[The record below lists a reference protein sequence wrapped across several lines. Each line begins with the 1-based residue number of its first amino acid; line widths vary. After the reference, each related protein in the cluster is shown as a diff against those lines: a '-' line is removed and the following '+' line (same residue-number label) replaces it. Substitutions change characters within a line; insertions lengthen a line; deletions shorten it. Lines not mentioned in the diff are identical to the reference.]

1 MRAEN
6 SWGLAHEDVSTVE
19 LVEVH
24 AVNCLAP
31 FLLLRALRP
40 LFRAGPPRDR
50 FAVMVSA
57 VEGQLASEKN
67 GRHPHTNM
75 AKARLNM
82 MVRMSA
88 PEFAADRVFL
98 TAVDPTLCHAEQRLL
113 KRGLRRPRAV
123 CH

>member
-1 MRAEN
+1 
-6 SWGLAHEDVSTVE
+6 
-19 LVEVH
+19 
-24 AVNCLAP
+24 
-31 FLLLRALRP
+31 
-40 LFRAGPPRDR
+40 
-50 FAVMVSA
+50 MVSA